1 MPTVR
6 EKKAWERN
14 HASLVGGLYEA
25 MRAGAAKGQPLVFV
39 NRIGTSGAL
48 NVTVVWQA
56 WSDLGHQARSD
67 IIMDAYRRMG
77 AEKIPIALG
86 VTFEEAISSGLLPF
100 SIVPLVR
107 ESDPIS
113 PDRIRTALLQE
124 GAVETSG
131 GLLLR
136 FADSRQAQE
145 AYRRLVQSAPGPYW
159 SIVHEIKTVTSV
171 AGAMSPPN
179 EELNEELVVK
189 LAEFLFQPPL
199 KGQPFIIRKSIGT
212 TGLQNLI
219 VIWDRWHGVPLQER
233 TEIILAAN
241 DTLETT
247 MRANLSL
254 ALGRTMDEAISL
266 GYLPFRVEPISRS
279 GSSADRDRILN
290 ALREEGAVETGQ
302 GLQLRF
308 PTLEQAQDAFIEL
321 EQKVSGPYWSIVHKV
336 PCSD

>member
-6 EKKAWERN
+6 EKKTWERN

-67 IIMDAYRRMG
+67 IIVDAYRRMG

-86 VTFEEAISSGLLPF
+86 VTFEEAILSGLLPF

-179 EELNEELVVK
+179 EELVVK
-189 LAEFLFQPPL
+189 LAEFLLQPPL

-308 PTLEQAQDAFIEL
+308 TTLEQAQDAFIQL
-321 EQKVSGPYWSIVHKV
+321 EGKVSGPLWSIIQEV
-336 PCSD
+336 PQQSSP

>member
-6 EKKAWERN
+6 EKKTWERN

-67 IIMDAYRRMG
+67 IIVDAYRRMG

-86 VTFEEAISSGLLPF
+86 VTFEEAILSGLLPF

-179 EELNEELVVK
+179 EELVVK
-189 LAEFLFQPPL
+189 LAEFLLQPPL

-308 PTLEQAQDAFIEL
+308 PTLEQAQDAFIQL
-321 EQKVSGPYWSIVHKV
+321 EGKVSGPHWSIIQEV
-336 PCSD
+336 PQAE

>member
-67 IIMDAYRRMG
+67 IIVDAYRRMG

-308 PTLEQAQDAFIEL
+308 PTLEQAKDAFIQL
-321 EQKVSGPYWSIVHKV
+321 EGKVSGPHWSIIQEV
-336 PCSD
+336 PQAE